1 LESDRADLYDGG
13 VDWQGPLWTDP
24 DEPTSDPEDKG
35 PNLFTFLPQALKYYP
50 LYPLRDARNAM
61 IRAGFDPKQEIQWEY
76 YHNVYWNSTEWVFG
90 QTFDPYYAGS
100 PADYDYAERINPE
113 KNPWAQ
119 KIKEGVRRVSL
130 TGDIKKPLITL
141 HGTLD
146 ALLPITKSSDK
157 YRELI
162 EEKGRSDMH
171 RYYRIEGG
179 SHVDGLYDYTGP
191 DPKNPDLALR
201 KEFREKLR
209 PMLPCYKAAFDRLVE
224 WVEQGAL
231 PPKNQTVPKLEED
244 VVNSCSELEKQK

>member
-1 LESDRADLYDGG
+1 
-13 VDWQGPLWTDP
+13 
-24 DEPTSDPEDKG
+24 
-35 PNLFTFLPQALKYYP
+35 
-50 LYPLRDARNAM
+50 M
-61 IRAGFDPKQEIQWEY
+61 
-76 YHNVYWNSTEWVFG
+76 
-90 QTFDPYYAGS
+90 
-100 PADYDYAERINPE
+100 
-113 KNPWAQ
+113 
-119 KIKEGVRRVSL
+119 RRVSL
-130 TGDIKKPLITL
+130 TGDIKKPLITV

-157 YRELI
+157 YRKLI
-162 EEKGRSDMH
+162 EEKGCSDMH

-224 WVEQGAL
+224 WVEQGAT
-231 PPKNQTVPKLEED
+231 PPKNQTVPKSEED